1 MKTRLQETRLCP
13 NGMVGEKI
21 TLTLKLSDYLLVQSL
36 DERIITDRK
45 MDGIEEAMMKA
56 LNKIE
61 DLLQITTK
69 EK

>member
-21 TLTLKLSDYLLVQSL
+21 TLTLKLSDWYLDQSL

-61 DLLQITTK
+61 ELLQITTK